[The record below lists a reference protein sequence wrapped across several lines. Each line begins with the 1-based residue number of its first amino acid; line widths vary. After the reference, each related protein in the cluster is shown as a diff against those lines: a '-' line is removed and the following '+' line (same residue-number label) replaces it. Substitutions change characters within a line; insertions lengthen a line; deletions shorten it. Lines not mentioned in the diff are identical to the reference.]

1 MRKTLWSNFS
11 LKLFTAQKRLE
22 LTSSPNCSWTR
33 PFLHCSMPFC
43 TRRKAPWTNF
53 NTLLYTAQSPLNQLQ
68 GIFVHVQSPL
78 NQLQGIFVH
87 DAKPLELTS
96 RHFCTRAKP
105 SCKRSKTFCSQCK
118 PAWSYFKALLYTAQN
133 LHANVQC
140 PLFIPQNRITW
151 TKIILISVTL
161 RIDCFHISFSNIRTA
176 PLK

>member
-1 MRKTLWSNFS
+1 MSLRKNN
-11 LKLFTAQKRLE
+11 LKLLQAQIV
-22 LTSSPNCSWTR
+22 PWTR
-33 PFLHCSMPFC
+33 PFLHCSMPFR

-133 LHANVQC
+133 LHASVQC
-140 PLFIPQNRITW
+140 HCSWYKTVLSERWPKSHLY
-151 TKIILISVTL
+151 L
-161 RIDCFHISFSNIRTA
+161 
-176 PLK
+176 